1 MPPYHPG
8 LRRIYNRFNRLY
20 FNSKLPDI
28 SIVWEP
34 CGDSNAITHTW
45 DGKAKRLCIDPSLRG
60 CTRFVKLIILHEM
73 IHVRYPKARHDET
86 FRAERQRLWDLGAF
100 DKLI

>member
-8 LRRIYNRFNRLY
+8 LKRIYNRFNRLY
-20 FNSKLPDI
+20 FAGKLPDI

-34 CGDSNAITHTW
+34 CGDANGVTHTW
-45 DGKAKRLCIDPSLRG
+45 DRKAKRLTVDPGMRG
-60 CTRFVKLIILHEM
+60 NTRFVKLIILHEM
-73 IHVRYPKARHDET
+73 VHVRFPKARHDEV